1 MFGGAGLFADG
12 VMFGLV
18 SGGQIYLKADATT
31 VTCFEREQC
40 GPFEYSTKNGK
51 RTLTSY
57 WRLPDRLYDDADE
70 LAQWARQALAAARQG
85 AAVKPRAGKRRFNI
99 KLQTDIARPIVG
111 LTKLGSAAMLRVK
124 PTLGHPGDIGSNH
137 DYRNHRTRA
146 AGALARRCT
155 RAHRHRHYL
164 LDLPYSAGAHQRLLG

>member
-1 MFGGAGLFADG
+1 MPICAGGAVIVRRMFGGAGLFSDG

-40 GPFEYSTKNGK
+40 KPFEYATKNGK

-70 LAQWARQALAAARQG
+70 LAQWASQALAAARRG
-85 AAVKPRAGKRRFNI
+85 ATVKPKAGKKRMKTKRCCSGNLVAAVK
-99 KLQTDIARPIVG
+99 L
-111 LTKLGSAAMLRVK
+111 
-124 PTLGHPGDIGSNH
+124 
-137 DYRNHRTRA
+137 
-146 AGALARRCT
+146 
-155 RAHRHRHYL
+155 
-164 LDLPYSAGAHQRLLG
+164 